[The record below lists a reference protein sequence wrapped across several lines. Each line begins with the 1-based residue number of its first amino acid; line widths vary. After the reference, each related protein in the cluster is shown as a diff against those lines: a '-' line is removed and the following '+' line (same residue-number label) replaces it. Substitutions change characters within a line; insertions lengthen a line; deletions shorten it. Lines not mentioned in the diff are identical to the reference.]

1 MNRLQQTM
9 TALMTAFALGAS
21 AVATAAGTLAVEQP
35 WIRAAPPGVPMLAG
49 YADLHN
55 GGDAS
60 LRITAVESAAFGS
73 VSLHETTVVD
83 GVSRMR
89 ELPGLT
95 IDAGATVRLAPGG
108 KHLMLMEPR
117 KPIDAR
123 TPVGLSFVLEDG
135 RRVDASFVVTD
146 QAPTAAGHDHAD
158 HDHAAHDHGAH

>member
-9 TALMTAFALGAS
+9 ALFAATFALGA
-21 AVATAAGTLAVEQP
+21 AGAAAAAGTLAVEQG

-49 YADLHN
+49 YADLRN
-55 GGDAS
+55 GGDAPV
-60 LRITAVESAAFGS
+60 RISAVESAAFGS

-89 ELPGLT
+89 ELPGLA

-117 KPIDAR
+117 QPVDAR
-123 TPVGLSFVLEDG
+123 APVRLSFVLEDG
-135 RRVDASFVVTD
+135 RRIDAEFVVTG
-146 QAPTAAGHDHAD
+146 QAPAAGDGHDHAGHDH
-158 HDHAAHDHGAH
+158 HAH